1 MCHDSTHYFGSINQ
15 CILREFLTHKYYL
28 KLSQVK
34 QFSLSLCLIASMQS
48 KTNSYMIYFLEISY
62 EKNFPIKIQKKNY
75 DGSMIKEEMI
85 NDTN

>member
-1 MCHDSTHYFGSINQ
+1 
-15 CILREFLTHKYYL
+15 
-28 KLSQVK
+28 
-34 QFSLSLCLIASMQS
+34 
-48 KTNSYMIYFLEISY
+48 MIYFLEISY

>member
-1 MCHDSTHYFGSINQ
+1 MHFKR
-15 CILREFLTHKYYL
+15 ILDPQILFKIISSKAIL
-28 KLSQVK
+28 
-34 QFSLSLCLIASMQS
+34 SLSLSLIASMQS

-62 EKNFPIKIQKKNY
+62 ENFFPIKIQKKNY

>member
-1 MCHDSTHYFGSINQ
+1 MHFKR
-15 CILREFLTHKYYL
+15 ILDPQILFKIISS
-28 KLSQVK
+28 KAILSLSL
-34 QFSLSLCLIASMQS
+34 SLSLCLIASMQS

-62 EKNFPIKIQKKNY
+62 EIFFPIKIQKKNY